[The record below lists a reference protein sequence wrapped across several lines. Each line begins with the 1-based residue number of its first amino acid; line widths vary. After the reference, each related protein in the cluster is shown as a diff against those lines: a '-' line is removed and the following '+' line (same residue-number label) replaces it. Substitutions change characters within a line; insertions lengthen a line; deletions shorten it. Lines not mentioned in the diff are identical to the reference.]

1 MERVKKQKSIA
12 KIFATYIATFC
23 IITVLQIIIIS
34 FLFIIGLKNGMIL
47 PANYYE
53 QMVEKNRNNIMVTDE
68 VSEFIPKE
76 CNYVVYDLN
85 GKIISSNVSEKNALK
100 IWKVIEEDRISYGS
114 NYYKIIPRENEVCA
128 VGYKL
133 TAQFSNPI
141 LRKYLPSVEWCP
153 VILFIITF
161 ILGIIILSKCFSK
174 RVSKEM
180 KVLKNITESIKVEN
194 LNFETEESSITEVN
208 EVLLALDKMRLELN
222 VSLNKQWNLEKS
234 RKDQIAALAHDIKTP
249 LTIIKG
255 NSELLRELNLNS
267 DAMVFNGNI
276 LNEIKNMEY
285 YIKSLIEIMKSE
297 KEIMLKKENVN
308 LEIFI
313 NEIIEQG
320 ILLIKDKQIKF
331 INEVKT
337 NIEIII
343 VDRVSLK
350 RAIINI
356 ITNAIDYCPI
366 KGEILFSVYSNNEYI
381 SFTIEDN
388 GRGFTKEELDSAT
401 KQFYQGD
408 KSRNSKNHY
417 GMGLYITRNI
427 IKKHGGNLIL
437 ENSKEIGGAK
447 VVIKLPL

>member
-1 MERVKKQKSIA
+1 MEIVKKQKSIA
-12 KIFATYIATFC
+12 KIFAMYIATFC

-34 FLFIIGLKNGMIL
+34 FLFIIGLRNGIIL

-53 QMVEKNRNNIMVTDE
+53 QRIEKHRDE
-68 VSEFIPKE
+68 IATVDKIAEFIPKE
-76 CNYVVYDLN
+76 CNYVIYDLN
-85 GKIISSNVSEKNALK
+85 GKMNSGNVSEENALG
-100 IWKVIEEDRISYGS
+100 IWKMIKDDRTSYGN
-114 NYYKIIPRENEVCA
+114 NYYKIIPRGNEICA
-128 VGYKL
+128 IGYKL

-141 LRKYLPSVEWCP
+141 LRKYLPSAEGCP

-161 ILGIIILSKCFSK
+161 ILEVIILSKCFSK
-174 RVSKEM
+174 RVAKEM
-180 KVLKNITESIKVEN
+180 KILKNITESIKVEN

-208 EVLLALDKMRLELN
+208 EVLSALDKMRLELN

-331 INEVKT
+331 IDEVKT
-337 NIEIII
+337 NIERIN

-356 ITNAIDYCPI
+356 ITNAIDYCPV

-401 KQFYQGD
+401 EQFYQGD

-437 ENSKEIGGAK
+437 ENSKEIEGAK

>member
-1 MERVKKQKSIA
+1 
-12 KIFATYIATFC
+12 
-23 IITVLQIIIIS
+23 
-34 FLFIIGLKNGMIL
+34 MIL

-141 LRKYLPSVEWCP
+141 LRKYLPSAEWCP

-161 ILGIIILSKCFSK
+161 ILGVIILSKCFSK
-174 RVSKEM
+174 RVAKEM
-180 KVLKNITESIKVEN
+180 KILKNITESIKVEN

-208 EVLLALDKMRLELN
+208 EVLSALDKMRLELN

-267 DAMVFNGNI
+267 DSMVFNGNI

-331 INEVKT
+331 IDEVKT
-337 NIEIII
+337 NIERIN

-350 RAIINI
+350 RAIVNI
-356 ITNAIDYCPI
+356 ITNAIDYCPV

-401 KQFYQGD
+401 EQFYQGD

-437 ENSKEIGGAK
+437 ENSKEIEGAK

>member
-1 MERVKKQKSIA
+1 M
-12 KIFATYIATFC
+12 YIATFC

-53 QMVEKNRNNIMVTDE
+53 QMVEKNKNQIMVAEE
-68 VSEFIPKE
+68 VSEFIPEE

-85 GKIISSNVSEKNALK
+85 GKIIISNVSEKNALK
-100 IWKVIEEDRISYGS
+100 IWRVIEEDRISYGS

-128 VGYKL
+128 IGYKL

-141 LRKYLPSVEWCP
+141 LRKYLPSAEWCP

-161 ILGIIILSKCFSK
+161 ILGVIILSKCFSK

-180 KVLKNITESIKVEN
+180 KVLKDVTENIQMEN
-194 LNFETEESSITEVN
+194 LCFKTEESNIIEIN
-208 EVLLALDKMRLELN
+208 EVLLALDKMKSELN
-222 VSLNKQWNLEKS
+222 NSLDKQWKLEES
-234 RKDQIAALAHDIKTP
+234 RKEQIAALAHDIKTP

-255 NSELLRELNLNS
+255 NSELLNELNLNS
-267 DAMVFNGNI
+267 DQVIFNGNI
-276 LNEIKNMEY
+276 LGEVKNMEY

-297 KEIMLKKENVN
+297 KEVMLKKENVN
-308 LEIFI
+308 LKIFI

-320 ILLIKDKQIKF
+320 ILLIKDKQIKLT
-331 INEVKT
+331 NEVKT
-337 NIEIII
+337 NIEIIN

-366 KGEILFSVYSNNEYI
+366 KGEILFSVDSNNEYI

-401 KQFYQGD
+401 EQFYQGD

-437 ENSKEIGGAK
+437 ENSKEMGGAK

>member
-1 MERVKKQKSIA
+1 MERIKKQKSIA

-85 GKIISSNVSEKNALK
+85 GKIISSNVSEENALG
-100 IWKVIEEDRISYGS
+100 IWKVIEEDRTSYGN
-114 NYYKIIPRENEVCA
+114 NYYKIIPRGNEICA
-128 VGYKL
+128 IGYKL
-133 TAQFSNPI
+133 TAQFSNLI
-141 LRKYLPSVEWCP
+141 LRKYLPSAEWCP

-174 RVSKEM
+174 RVAKEM
-180 KVLKNITESIKVEN
+180 KILKNITESIKVEN

-208 EVLLALDKMRLELN
+208 EVLSALDKMRLELN

-267 DAMVFNGNI
+267 DAMVFNENI

-297 KEIMLKKENVN
+297 KEMVLKKEVVN
-308 LEIFI
+308 LKNFISEIK
-313 NEIIEQG
+313 EKS
-320 ILLIKDKQIKF
+320 ILLGREKEINFITEINNLPESINADKIA
-331 INEVKT
+331 
-337 NIEIII
+337 
-343 VDRVSLK
+343 LK
-350 RAIINI
+350 RAIINLI
-356 ITNAIDYCPI
+356 NNSIDYCPM
-366 KGEILFSVYSNNEYI
+366 KGKILFKVDLNDTYI
-381 SFTIEDN
+381 SFSIEDD
-388 GRGFTKEELDSAT
+388 GRGFSEEELSLAT
-401 KQFYQGD
+401 NQFYQGD

-417 GMGLYITRNI
+417 GMGLYITKNI
-427 IKKHGGNLIL
+427 INKHGGNLIL
-437 ENSKEIGGAK
+437 ENSKEIGGAN

>member
-1 MERVKKQKSIA
+1 MERIKKQKSIA
-12 KIFATYIATFC
+12 KIFAMYIATFC

-53 QMVEKNRNNIMVTDE
+53 QMVEKNKNQIMVAEE
-68 VSEFIPKE
+68 VSEFIPEE

-85 GKIISSNVSEKNALK
+85 GKIIISNVSEKNALK
-100 IWKVIEEDRISYGS
+100 IWRVIEEDRISYGS

-128 VGYKL
+128 IGYKL

-141 LRKYLPSVEWCP
+141 LRKYLPSAEWCP

-161 ILGIIILSKCFSK
+161 ILGVIILSKCFSK

-180 KVLKNITESIKVEN
+180 KVLKDVTENIQMEN
-194 LNFETEESSITEVN
+194 LCFKTEESNIIEIN
-208 EVLLALDKMRLELN
+208 EVLLALDKMKSELN
-222 VSLNKQWNLEKS
+222 NSLDKQWKLEES
-234 RKDQIAALAHDIKTP
+234 RKEQIAALAHDIKTP

-255 NSELLRELNLNS
+255 NSELLNELNLNS
-267 DAMVFNGNI
+267 DQVIFNGNI
-276 LNEIKNMEY
+276 LGEVKNMEY

-297 KEIMLKKENVN
+297 KEVMLKKENVN
-308 LEIFI
+308 LKIFI

-320 ILLIKDKQIKF
+320 ILLIKDKQIKLT
-331 INEVKT
+331 NEVKT
-337 NIEIII
+337 NIEIIN

-366 KGEILFSVYSNNEYI
+366 KGEILFSVDSNNEYI

-401 KQFYQGD
+401 EQFYQGD

-437 ENSKEIGGAK
+437 ENSKEMGGAK

>member
-1 MERVKKQKSIA
+1 AE
-12 KIFATYIATFC
+12 
-23 IITVLQIIIIS
+23 
-34 FLFIIGLKNGMIL
+34 G
-47 PANYYE
+47 
-53 QMVEKNRNNIMVTDE
+53 
-68 VSEFIPKE
+68 
-76 CNYVVYDLN
+76 
-85 GKIISSNVSEKNALK
+85 
-100 IWKVIEEDRISYGS
+100 
-114 NYYKIIPRENEVCA
+114 
-128 VGYKL
+128 
-133 TAQFSNPI
+133 
-141 LRKYLPSVEWCP
+141 CP

-161 ILGIIILSKCFSK
+161 ILEVIILSKCFSK
-174 RVSKEM
+174 RVAKEM
-180 KVLKNITESIKVEN
+180 KILKNITESIKVEN

-208 EVLLALDKMRLELN
+208 EVLSALDKMRLELN

-331 INEVKT
+331 IDEVKT
-337 NIEIII
+337 NIERIN

-350 RAIINI
+350 RAIVNI
-356 ITNAIDYCPI
+356 ITNAIDYCPV

-401 KQFYQGD
+401 EQFYQGD

-437 ENSKEIGGAK
+437 ENSKEIEGAK

>member
-23 IITVLQIIIIS
+23 IITVLQIIIIA

-100 IWKVIEEDRISYGS
+100 IWKVIEEDRIGYGS

-141 LRKYLPSVEWCP
+141 LRKYIPSAEWCP

-161 ILGIIILSKCFSK
+161 ILGVIILSKCFSK
-174 RVSKEM
+174 RVAKEM
-180 KVLKNITESIKVEN
+180 KILKNITESIKVEN

-208 EVLLALDKMRLELN
+208 EVLSALDKMRLELN

-267 DAMVFNGNI
+267 DAMVFNENI

-297 KEIMLKKENVN
+297 KEMVLKKEVVN
-308 LEIFI
+308 LKNFI
-313 NEIIEQG
+313 SEIIEQG

-331 INEVKT
+331 IDEVKT

-350 RAIINI
+350 RAIVNI

-366 KGEILFSVYSNNEYI
+366 KGEILFSVDSNNEYI

-401 KQFYQGD
+401 EQFYQGD

-437 ENSKEIGGAK
+437 ENSKEIEGAK

>member
-12 KIFATYIATFC
+12 KIFAMYIATFC

-53 QMVEKNRNNIMVTDE
+53 QMVEKNKNQIMVAEE
-68 VSEFIPKE
+68 VSEFIPEE

-85 GKIISSNVSEKNALK
+85 GKIIISNVSEKNALK
-100 IWKVIEEDRISYGS
+100 IWRVIEEDRISYGS

-128 VGYKL
+128 IGYKL

-141 LRKYLPSVEWCP
+141 LRKYLPSAEWCP

-161 ILGIIILSKCFSK
+161 ILGVIILSKCFSK

-180 KVLKNITESIKVEN
+180 KVLKDVTENIQMEN
-194 LNFETEESSITEVN
+194 LCFKTEESNIIEIN
-208 EVLLALDKMRLELN
+208 EVLLALDKMKSELN
-222 VSLNKQWNLEKS
+222 NSLDKQWKLEES
-234 RKDQIAALAHDIKTP
+234 RKEQIAALAHDIKTP

-255 NSELLRELNLNS
+255 NSELLNELNLNS
-267 DAMVFNGNI
+267 DQVIFNGNI
-276 LNEIKNMEY
+276 LGEVKNMEY

-297 KEIMLKKENVN
+297 KEVMLKKENVN
-308 LEIFI
+308 LKIFI

-320 ILLIKDKQIKF
+320 ILLIKDKQIKLT
-331 INEVKT
+331 NEVKT
-337 NIEIII
+337 NIEIIN

-366 KGEILFSVYSNNEYI
+366 KGEILFSVDSNNEYI

-401 KQFYQGD
+401 EQFYQGD

-437 ENSKEIGGAK
+437 ENSKEMGGAK

>member
-85 GKIISSNVSEKNALK
+85 GKIISSNVSEENALG
-100 IWKVIEEDRISYGS
+100 IWKVIEEDRTSYGN
-114 NYYKIIPRENEVCA
+114 NYYKIIPRGNEICA
-128 VGYKL
+128 IGYKL

-141 LRKYLPSVEWCP
+141 LRKYLPSAEWCP
-153 VILFIITF
+153 VILFIVTF

-180 KVLKNITESIKVEN
+180 KVLKNITKNIKVEN
-194 LNFETEESSITEVN
+194 LNFEIKESNIAEIN
-208 EVLLALDKMRLELN
+208 EVLWALEKMKLELN
-222 VSLNKQWNLEKS
+222 NSLNKQWNLEKS

-267 DAMVFNGNI
+267 DAMVFNENI

-313 NEIIEQG
+313 SEIIEQG

-331 INEVKT
+331 IDEVKT

-350 RAIINI
+350 RAIVNI

-366 KGEILFSVYSNNEYI
+366 KGEILFSVDSNNEYI

-401 KQFYQGD
+401 EQFYQGD

-437 ENSKEIGGAK
+437 ENSKEIEGAK

>member
-100 IWKVIEEDRISYGS
+100 IWKMIKNDRISYGS

-141 LRKYLPSVEWCP
+141 LRKYLPSAEWCP

-161 ILGIIILSKCFSK
+161 ILGVIILSKCFSK

-180 KVLKNITESIKVEN
+180 KVLKDVTENIQMEN
-194 LNFETEESSITEVN
+194 LCFKTEESNIIEIN
-208 EVLLALDKMRLELN
+208 EVLLALDKMKSELN
-222 VSLNKQWNLEKS
+222 NSLNKQWKLEES
-234 RKDQIAALAHDIKTP
+234 RKEQIAALAHDIKTP

-255 NSELLRELNLNS
+255 NSELLNELNLNS
-267 DAMVFNGNI
+267 DQVIFNGNI
-276 LNEIKNMEY
+276 LGEVKNMEY

-297 KEIMLKKENVN
+297 KEVMLKKENVN
-308 LEIFI
+308 LKIFI

-320 ILLIKDKQIKF
+320 ILLIKDKKIKLTNEIK
-331 INEVKT
+331 INT
-337 NIEIII
+337 EIIN

-366 KGEILFSVYSNNEYI
+366 KGEILFSVDSNNEYI

-401 KQFYQGD
+401 EQFYQGD

-437 ENSKEIGGAK
+437 ENSKEMGGAK

>member
-114 NYYKIIPRENEVCA
+114 NYYNIIPRENEVCA

-174 RVSKEM
+174 RVTKEM
-180 KVLKNITESIKVEN
+180 KILKNITESIKVEN

-208 EVLLALDKMRLELN
+208 EVLSALDKMRLELN

-267 DAMVFNGNI
+267 DAMVFNENI

-417 GMGLYITRNI
+417 GMGLYITKNI

>member
-1 MERVKKQKSIA
+1 MERVRKQKSIA

-141 LRKYLPSVEWCP
+141 LRKYLPSAEWCP

-161 ILGIIILSKCFSK
+161 ILGVIILSKCFSK
-174 RVSKEM
+174 RVAKEM
-180 KVLKNITESIKVEN
+180 KILKNITESIKVEN

-208 EVLLALDKMRLELN
+208 EVLSALDKMRLELN

-267 DAMVFNGNI
+267 DSMVFNGNI

-331 INEVKT
+331 IDEVKT
-337 NIEIII
+337 NIERIN

-350 RAIINI
+350 RAIVNI
-356 ITNAIDYCPI
+356 ITNAIDYCPV

-401 KQFYQGD
+401 EQFYQGD

-437 ENSKEIGGAK
+437 ENSKEIEGAK

>member
-12 KIFATYIATFC
+12 KIFAMYIATFC

-53 QMVEKNRNNIMVTDE
+53 QMVEKNKNQIMVAEE
-68 VSEFIPKE
+68 VSEFIPEE

-85 GKIISSNVSEKNALK
+85 GKILSGNMSEENALG
-100 IWKVIEEDRISYGS
+100 IWKMIKEDRISYGS
-114 NYYKIIPRENEVCA
+114 NYYKIISRHNEICA

-141 LRKYLPSVEWCP
+141 LRNHLPSAEVCET
-153 VILFIITF
+153 ILFITTF
-161 ILGIIILSKCFSK
+161 ILGIIVLSKRFSK
-174 RVSKEM
+174 RLSKEM
-180 KVLKNITESIKVEN
+180 KILKNITENIKVEN
-194 LNFETEESSITEVN
+194 LNFEIKESNITEIN
-208 EVLLALDKMRLELN
+208 EVLFALGKMKLELN
-222 VSLNKQWNLEKS
+222 NSLNKQWNLEKS
-234 RKDQIAALAHDIKTP
+234 RKDQMAALAHDIKTP

-267 DAMVFNGNI
+267 DAMVFNENI

-356 ITNAIDYCPI
+356 ITNSIDYCPV
-366 KGEILFSVYSNNEYI
+366 KGEILFSVDSDNEYI
-381 SFTIEDN
+381 NFTIEDN
-388 GRGFTKEELDSAT
+388 GRGFTNEELDSAT
-401 KQFYQGD
+401 EQFYQGD

-427 IKKHGGNLIL
+427 IKKHGGNLML
-437 ENSKEIGGAK
+437 ENSKEMGGAK
-447 VVIKLPL
+447 VVIKLPV